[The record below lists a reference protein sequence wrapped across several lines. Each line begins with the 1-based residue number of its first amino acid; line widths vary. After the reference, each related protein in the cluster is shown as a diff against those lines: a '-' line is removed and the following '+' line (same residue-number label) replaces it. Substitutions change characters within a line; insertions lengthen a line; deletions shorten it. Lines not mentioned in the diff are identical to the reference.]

1 MGKTG
6 QNWTGYVLEP
16 KNRQGG
22 FTLVEMMIVSA
33 IIGITT
39 MIAVPS
45 YLQWHTRYQLREA
58 TLEINSQLN
67 LARMA
72 AMNRNM
78 AVRSTLALT
87 AGNVTMITTNTT
99 GTVVVLSPV
108 TFPASVTGAR
118 DAATLDTDPAPP
130 PVNILFT
137 SLGLLQGT
145 GSSPL
150 PVRVMNNNGLTYSV
164 AVTGGG
170 KVSWCAKA
178 TCP

>member
-22 FTLVEMMIVSA
+22 FTLVAMMIVSA

-87 AGNVTMITTNTT
+87 AGKVTMTTTNTT
-99 GTVVVLSPV
+99 GTVVVLPPV
-108 TFPASVTGAR
+108 TFPASVTDVR
-118 DAATLDTDPAPP
+118 DAATLDTDTAPP
-130 PVNILFT
+130 PVIIQFT
-137 SLGLLQGT
+137 SLGLQGT

-150 PVRVMNNNGLTYSV
+150 PVRVKNNNGLTYSV

-170 KVSWCAKA
+170 KVSWCVKA

>member
-1 MGKTG
+1 MGVRV
-6 QNWTGYVLEP
+6 QNRTDCRLGWKHRE
-16 KNRQGG
+16 GG
-22 FTLVEMMIVSA
+22 FTLIEVMVATA
-33 IIGITT
+33 IMGIIA

-45 YLQWHTRYQLREA
+45 YVQWHTRYQLREA
-58 TLEINSQLN
+58 TTEINSQLN

-72 AMNRNM
+72 AMNRNL

-87 AGNVTMITTNTT
+87 AGKVTMTTTNTT
-99 GTVVVLSPV
+99 GTVVVLPPV
-108 TFPASVTGAR
+108 TFPASVTDVR

-130 PVNILFT
+130 PVIIQFT
-137 SLGLLQGT
+137 SLGLQGT

-150 PVRVMNNNGLTYSV
+150 PVRVKNNNGLTYSV

-170 KVSWCAKA
+170 KVSWCVKA